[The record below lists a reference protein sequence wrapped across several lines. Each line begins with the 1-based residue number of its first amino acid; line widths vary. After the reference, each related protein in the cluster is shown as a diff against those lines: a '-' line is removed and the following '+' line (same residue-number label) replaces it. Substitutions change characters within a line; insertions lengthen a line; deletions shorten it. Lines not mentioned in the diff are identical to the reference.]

1 MIIYYTYRNINLEN
15 YKIFSK
21 NRINVANFA
30 VNKDENLFML
40 KIPNIKALEISGIKE
55 QRDSQILDLYRNGY
69 DIQNDTP
76 FGVLSFSSLENT
88 SINMQVP
95 IIYPDTLMII
105 GLGGIRDEENNLSK
119 ISITV
124 SYDHRLI
131 NGHQIANFMTN
142 LKNNLSKKY

>member
-1 MIIYYTYRNINLEN
+1 
-15 YKIFSK
+15 
-21 NRINVANFA
+21 
-30 VNKDENLFML
+30 ML

-142 LKNNLSKKY
+142 LKNNLSKNIKICYGEKT

>member
-1 MIIYYTYRNINLEN
+1 MNFRLDYLLHIQKYQFRN

-105 GLGGIRDEENNLSK
+105 GLGIE
-119 ISITV
+119 
-124 SYDHRLI
+124 
-131 NGHQIANFMTN
+131 M
-142 LKNNLSKKY
+142 KKQ